1 MSTNNQ
7 RVNTGSQATTDYDL
21 SKIFIWNNR
30 YHSGQYTNSV
40 YDPETLS
47 PGQVLGRIS
56 ATNKLAKCFSTSTD
70 GSQYPIGV
78 VAETLVVVEGSTV
91 NLTFCNKGDVVADKL
106 IFEGND
112 GLQAVVSGK
121 TMFDML
127 QAAGLN
133 IVNNTEQTD
142 YDN

>member
-7 RVNTGSQATTDYDL
+7 RLNTGSQATTDYDL

-30 YHSGQYTNSV
+30 YHVGQYTNSI
-40 YDPETLS
+40 YDPETLL

-56 ATNKLAKCFSTSTD
+56 ATNKLAKCFSAASD

-78 VAETLVVVEGSTV
+78 VAETLQVVEGSTV

-106 IFEGND
+106 IFESGD
-112 GLQAVVSGK
+112 GLQTPVSGK